1 MKTARNLCLII
12 ILVTVFSLQAVFA
25 EDGTKLGSN
34 LEDWTYTED
43 TNSITLSHLK
53 LTSGTSA
60 DVVVPGEFAGHE
72 GKQVYLESNKA
83 NNGGYN
89 PLWGDGMS
97 PKVTSLII
105 GDSTHKVKVK
115 DGDATSLFYSLESM
129 KTIDVSALDTS
140 DIVNMKEMF
149 YDCTAVEN
157 IVGLN
162 TWDTHNCESM
172 DRTFYKLTSYTGS
185 LDVST
190 FNTSKV
196 KSMSSMFRGAFSNI
210 NVSNFDTSNVT
221 DMSNMFN
228 ACSAVTSLDLSSF
241 TTGNVEKMEWMFW
254 ACGKLESVNLS
265 SFNTAKVT
273 TMQKMFYNNYALK
286 AVDLSTFD
294 TSSVTDMSLQK
305 MLTTGCTQTMRQHQS
320 RYPSQNGRKLA

>member
-83 NNGGYN
+83 NDGVYN

-149 YDCTAVEN
+149 Y
-157 IVGLN
+157 
-162 TWDTHNCESM
+162 
-172 DRTFYKLTSYTGS
+172 
-185 LDVST
+185 
-190 FNTSKV
+190 
-196 KSMSSMFRGAFSNI
+196 
-210 NVSNFDTSNVT
+210 
-221 DMSNMFN
+221 
-228 ACSAVTSLDLSSF
+228 
-241 TTGNVEKMEWMFW
+241 
-254 ACGKLESVNLS
+254 
-265 SFNTAKVT
+265 
-273 TMQKMFYNNYALK
+273 NNYALK